1 MSCATHP
8 TSGSWLRA
16 VIAAPL
22 QGAVELY
29 RVSQERAALRDL
41 PAERLSDL
49 GLSRRELEHELRRP
63 FWDAS
68 RDA

>member
-1 MSCATHP
+1 MSCATQSPSH
-8 TSGSWLRA
+8 SWLRD
-16 VIAAPL
+16 VLAAPL
-22 QGAVELY
+22 RGAVEFY
-29 RVSQERAALRDL
+29 RIAQERAALRDL

-68 RDA
+68 RDD